1 MPCVSDFYG
10 IAIYM
15 YYSDHV
21 PPHFHAE
28 YGGDEVEIE
37 IGTLNVLRG
46 SMRRRALGLVLEW
59 ATLHQEELAANWNL
73 ARQGLPLQNIDGL
86 N

>member
-15 YYSDHV
+15 YYNDHV

-28 YGGDEVEIE
+28 HAGDEVEIE
-37 IGTLNVLRG
+37 IGSLQIIRG
-46 SMRRRALGLVLEW
+46 GLKRRAIGLVLEW
-59 ATLHQEELAANWNL
+59 AALHRDELAVNWML
-73 ARQGLPLQNIDGL
+73 ARQGLPLEPIDGL
-86 N
+86 D

>member
-15 YYSDHV
+15 YYSDHA

-28 YGGDEVEIE
+28 YAGDEVEIE
-37 IGTLNVLRG
+37 ISTLRILCG
-46 SMRRRALGLVLEW
+46 GLKRRALALVLEW
-59 ATLHQEELAANWNL
+59 ASQHQGELLVNWNL
-73 ARQGLPLQNIDGL
+73 ARQGVPLPKIDGL
-86 N
+86 P